1 MGKTKGT
8 QRKAKQSVDEKLRL
22 STPSRELLESLAVT
36 CASKPSQDS
45 TFQYAFALSKSDN
58 TKELQYAI
66 NILDGLVQEE
76 YEHQVDC
83 MYGAA
88 QALYLLGDFD
98 SARTRCEAIL
108 RVSPDNINTAE
119 LHLAAIE
126 GAEEVKEKQ
135 AKRAAV
141 EGTIGLAAIGVGLS
155 VLGMIASKKR

>member
-22 STPSRELLESLAVT
+22 STPSRDLLESLSVT

-58 TKELQYAI
+58 AEELKYAI
-66 NILDGLVQEE
+66 SILDGLVQEE

-98 SARTRCEAIL
+98 AARTRCEAIL

-119 LHLAAIE
+119 FHLAAIE
-126 GAEEVKEKQ
+126 GAEVAKDKQ
-135 AKRAAV
+135 VKRAAV
-141 EGTIGLAAIGVGLS
+141 EGTIGLAAIGLGLS